1 MKTKRGPRGPYRNST
16 ADRIRRLH
24 AQGVPLEEIAKRT
37 GSSNGY
43 VMTVTRK
50 IQTVVE
56 KKAQDEAARKEAEA
70 DISEALYRTAFENN
84 PGEPARLKT
93 IADAKPVPEVL
104 AVMKHKP
111 RQTNLDRVKRANE
124 RISQNLVLLHT
135 YFKNPDRVY
144 STYRYEYI
152 SPLLLAKRTKFIGDA
167 QNLSL
172 AEAWRAVNR
181 YNKIVANGKDPF
193 PLGVKAV
200 GWKSGG
206 NIRKNAAPVAPAVP
220 AAPIPSAPTIV
231 VSPAAAMRDEPEGEV
246 AQEPAFVPPF
256 LKETPVYKNES
267 EFKKA
272 RGDRQVIKPVPPE
285 ISEPVKERVKRVVR
299 PKPLPDPAPTV
310 WGSIK
315 AKLRGWLA

>member
-24 AQGVPLEEIAKRT
+24 AQGVSLEEIAKRT

-43 VMTVTRK
+43 VMTVTKK

-84 PGEPARLKT
+84 PGEPARVKT
-93 IADAKPVPEVL
+93 IAEAKPVPEVS

-124 RISQNLVLLHT
+124 RISKNLVLLHT

-144 STYRYEYI
+144 SAYRYEYI
-152 SPLLLAKRTKFIGDA
+152 SPLLLTKRTKFIGDA

-172 AEAWRAVNR
+172 AEAWRVVNR
-181 YNKIVANGKDPF
+181 YNKVVANGKDPF
-193 PLGVKAV
+193 PIGVKAV

-220 AAPIPSAPTIV
+220 APTIV
-231 VSPAAAMRDEPEGEV
+231 VPHSAVCPPAAMRDEPEVEV

-256 LKETPVYKNES
+256 LKEEPIYKNES
-267 EFKKA
+267 EFLKA
-272 RGDRQVIKPVPPE
+272 KGNKQLIKPVPPE
-285 ISEPVKERVKRVVR
+285 ISEPVKARVKRVVR